1 MIGSMDTSGGLESMI
16 TGYRISAAL
25 SVAAELGLSDELAK
39 GARTVAELATVAGVD
54 EETLAR
60 LVRALVAIGVYAEA
74 DGAVSNTP
82 LGERLRSDVPG
93 TLRPLARTLQDPA
106 LWAAWGHLGHS
117 IRTGENAFEALHGI
131 DVWTHRQHE
140 PKHNEIFNDNMT
152 ALSWKIAEAVAATY
166 DFSGFH
172 TVVDVGGGQGIVLDA
187 VLSSNDQLVGT
198 VFDQEHV
205 VATEPVSAAVAPR
218 WSAAV
223 GDFFQSVPAAD
234 VYLLKSILHDW
245 PDDRCVEILRV
256 CAKSLNPGGVI
267 LVIEAVL
274 GRSGQEAHAAFSDIN
289 MLVMPGGR
297 ERTEAQYA
305 ELFASAGLQLSRVVD
320 TPSRMS
326 IVEAVKP
333 GLTQ

>member
-1 MIGSMDTSGGLESMI
+1 MI

-39 GARTVAELATVAGVD
+39 GSRTVSELATVAGVD

-60 LVRALVAIGVYAEA
+60 LVRALVAIDVYAET

-82 LGERLRSDVPG
+82 LGEMLRSDVPG

-106 LWAAWGHLGHS
+106 LWGAWGHLGHS
-117 IRTGENAFEALHGI
+117 VRTGENAFEALHGF
-131 DVWTHRQHE
+131 DVWTHRQHQPE
-140 PKHNEIFNDNMT
+140 HNEIFNDNMT
-152 ALSWKIAEAVAATY
+152 ALSWKVAAAVAATY

-172 TVVDVGGGQGIVLDA
+172 TVVDVGGGQGTVLDA
-187 VLSSNDQLVGT
+187 VLRSNDHLVGA

-205 VATEPVSAAVAPR
+205 VAAEPLSAAVSSR
-218 WSAAV
+218 WAAVV
-223 GDFFQSVPAAD
+223 GDFFRSVPNAD

-245 PDDRCVEILRV
+245 PDDRCIDILHV
-256 CAKSLNPGGVI
+256 CAQSLNPGGAI
-267 LVIEAVL
+267 LVIETIL
-274 GRSGQEAHAAFSDIN
+274 GRPGQEAQAAFSDIN

-297 ERTEAQYA
+297 ERTEDQYA
-305 ELFASAGLQLSRVVD
+305 ALFAAAGLQLTRVID

-326 IVEAVKP
+326 IVEATKP
-333 GLTQ
+333 AA